1 MKKGTIVFSLVCTLI
16 MILKSECD
24 KCEIFWVNQNP
35 NIFAYQK
42 LHGGKMVRMN
52 VQIYI
57 YQNSYLNAHLNILI
71 TNLIFKWIFWIMI
84 YSNEYSFDW
93 STFLDICSNE
103 KSKWPPGCQF
113 WCSSPTEHLWAE
125 VKIWPEEIFE
135 YILIGKIIRM
145 NVKYIRGGRIIQRN
159 IRIFIWNE
167 WYIV

>member
-42 LHGGKMVRMN
+42 LHGGKMVWMN
-52 VQIYI
+52 VQIHI

-84 YSNEYSFDW
+84 YSNEYSFDC
-93 STFLDICSNE
+93 SAFLDICLWKIKITSWVPILRQ
-103 KSKWPPGCQF
+103 SAPPPPDTCTRRG
-113 WCSSPTEHLWAE
+113 S
-125 VKIWPEEIFE
+125 
-135 YILIGKIIRM
+135 KIILNLETASFKRT
-145 NVKYIRGGRIIQRN
+145 NLRLIS
-159 IRIFIWNE
+159 F
-167 WYIV
+167 